1 MLQNYRLGPG
11 LALQV
16 IDANP
21 DLKSKLES
29 IGGIDAL
36 YGPNAARP
44 GPTPET
50 ITAMRGGYLRPSF
63 PGETGPLMDKIR
75 SLAGDPTSAAKEL
88 GNEFQPE
95 QFQQLVLAARNF
107 NYQTPDLA
115 LTALEAARGLLGRVE
130 SLEKRA
136 QLMTTLIRVWGDV
149 EGEVEPKVYREGFL
163 LVDDLRQTPGPS
175 EQTSTISAG
184 PLRSAADNLERTLV
198 AEYARDDFDATM
210 KYIAGL
216 SDNKV
221 KLEMLLNIVQR
232 FRQPF

>member
-1 MLQNYRLGPG
+1 MG
-11 LALQV
+11 
-16 IDANP
+16 
-21 DLKSKLES
+21 
-29 IGGIDAL
+29 
-36 YGPNAARP
+36 
-44 GPTPET
+44 
-50 ITAMRGGYLRPSF
+50 PSF